1 MKLVP
6 SDVIVTYAEENV
18 LGLNV
23 GVDDLAR
30 LMHVLEALES
40 LADNRLHAFHRQAPV
55 IRLKNHSK
63 TSKGQKQT
71 FMIHLRRWW
80 PRTSKT
86 MTTWVPLTP

>member
-23 GVDDLAR
+23 RVDDLAG

-40 LADNRLHAFHRQAPV
+40 LADN
-55 IRLKNHSK
+55 
-63 TSKGQKQT
+63 
-71 FMIHLRRWW
+71 
-80 PRTSKT
+80 
-86 MTTWVPLTP
+86 